1 MVRSTVQH
9 IPSGPPAVD
18 ICKRRFLIRAKR
30 TVGWTVVVVL
40 ALFPVACGRPAGVVF
55 EPLSPPLGWPHPP
68 DAGRVWYVGQLVTDQ
83 DLKPARSFGQRLH
96 RALFGARPARSM
108 LSPYSLCTDGR
119 SRLFVCD
126 ANAQLVHVFDL
137 DTRAYEQWRPDESG
151 PAFAQPVGITT
162 DSLGRVLVCDSV
174 LGAIV
179 AFDADGQFLGLLGED
194 ALARP
199 TGLAFDPRSQRIFVA
214 DAGTHQIIVLDIEG
228 HLVDVIGRRG
238 TGPGQFNYPTNVA
251 FDSTGNLY
259 VSDSLNF
266 RVQVF
271 DRDLK
276 PIRQIGSK
284 GDRPG
289 WFSLAKGIALDSQDH
304 LYVVDAQFEAV
315 QVFAPSGEL
324 LMTFGDE
331 GQGPGQF
338 WLPAGIHIDSHDR
351 IWIADSYNRRVQVF
365 EFRAEVE

>member
-1 MVRSTVQH
+1 MIHSNALQA
-9 IPSGPPAVD
+9 PSRPPALEM
-18 ICKRRFLIRAKR
+18 CKRRFLVRAQR
-30 TVGWTVVVVL
+30 TARCAMIVVL
-40 ALFPVACGRPAGVVF
+40 ALLPVACGRPAGVIF
-55 EPLSPPLGWPHPP
+55 EPLSPPLGWPPPP
-68 DAGRVWYVGQLVTDQ
+68 DIGRVWYVGQLVTDQ

-96 RALFGARPARSM
+96 RALFGARPARSL
-108 LSPYSLCTDGR
+108 LSPFALWTDDR
-119 SRLFVCD
+119 HRLFVCD
-126 ANAQLVHVFDL
+126 TNAQLVHVFDL
-137 DTRAYEQWRPDESG
+137 ETRAYEQWRPDKSG
-151 PAFAQPVGITT
+151 PAFAQPVGITI

-199 TGLAFDPRSQRIFVA
+199 TGLAFDRLSQRIFVA
-214 DAGTHQIIVLDIEG
+214 DAGTHQIIVLDLQG
-228 HLVDVIGRRG
+228 QLVDLIGRRG
-238 TGPGQFNYPTNVA
+238 TAPGQFNYPTNVA

-276 PIRQIGSK
+276 PIHQIGSK

-289 WFSLAKGIALDSQDH
+289 SFSLAKGIALDSQDH

-315 QVFAPSGEL
+315 QVFAQSGDL

-338 WLPAGIHIDSHDR
+338 WLPAGIHIDSNNR
-351 IWIADSYNRRVQVF
+351 IWIADLYNRRVQVF
-365 EFRAEVE
+365 EFRPEVE